1 MNTEPARDYLIQP
14 LGAHHDRSVFSCG
27 VEPLDG
33 YFRDRAG
40 QDLRRNISTP
50 FVLVHRATQAVS
62 GFYTLANTAIAL
74 CELPP
79 DVAQKL
85 PKYPFVPATLLGR
98 LAVDVKHQGKGLG
111 EFILL
116 DALRRSRAA
125 SEQVASF
132 AVVVDAKDEPAA
144 AFYRKYGFCVFPSTN
159 GRLFQPMTT
168 IGQLIV

>member
-1 MNTEPARDYLIQP
+1 VNIEPARDYVIEP
-14 LGAHHDRSVFSCG
+14 LGEHHDRSEFSCG
-27 VEPLDG
+27 VEPLDQ
-33 YFRDRAG
+33 YFRNRAG

-50 FVLVHRATQAVS
+50 FVLLHRATQAVS
-62 GFYTLANTAIAL
+62 GFYTLANSAIAL
-74 CELPP
+74 CDLPP

-98 LAVDVKHQGKGLG
+98 LAVDVKHRGKGLG

-132 AVVVDAKDEPAA
+132 AVVVDAKDEPAV
-144 AFYRKYGFCVFPSTN
+144 AFYRKYGFRALPSTK

-168 IGQLIV
+168 INQLFV